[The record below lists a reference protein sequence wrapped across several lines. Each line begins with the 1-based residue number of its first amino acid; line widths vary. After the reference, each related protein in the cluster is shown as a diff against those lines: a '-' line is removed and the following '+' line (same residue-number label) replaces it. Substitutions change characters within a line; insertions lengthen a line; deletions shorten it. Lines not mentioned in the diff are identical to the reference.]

1 VVSIADELNL
11 DEIEAAKLFLLAQE
25 DAAELDRSP
34 IVSAV
39 IRFHKKRQFLLECL
53 RLSFQIPI
61 HDLEHV
67 ELAAELLSFKNS
79 VLSIADGRAD
89 NGSKYWQK
97 CLLSLG
103 SIEEWL
109 HLLADR
115 SQRASVMAHTFSED
129 AMQILDFENAALITQ
144 HESLAAILSQLTKDG
159 FTYQEDFRQV
169 LSKVRTL
176 ERHDLIVVHYLP
188 ILMSCISRFGS
199 GNCTAEQGKE
209 LNRIIL
215 AEREPEHWALRSFHA
230 AAYMWWSAEYF
241 FTLQADNP
249 EQKEID
255 ELPRFEKA
263 LQDGALQFMLS
274 ICKDV
279 KRDDWP
285 DPAKEGLVKF
295 LIQDAQRLQ
304 PETPR
309 PSEHF
314 QSLIMDQFQSFVDA
328 FITNMPNTLRNL
340 KFEEDNQRRELLSR
354 FNRNVTE
361 YQYHLERFL
370 VLLAYAFEGNPE
382 AAMAFWDD
390 TEGNLYG
397 FLQWAAKRQTTPR
410 VAAFCEMLRSISE
423 DKLCANAAHQFLLEE
438 GSPAAGKLRRTGSL
452 SWTQIFAELEFY
464 ASSIRDRPASVQAG
478 GLAPQQ
484 PIPDQVVEPESA
496 MMLECYLRLVS
507 HLCKQSYKAREFV
520 LSRDPNL
527 ASLPPLPAILF
538 QLSASN
544 IESRLRACAFTTL
557 ASLLTDKDSFVGDE
571 MWTSLDLW
579 IAGGASPASQLAR
592 SPLQAS
598 PAWSEQVIFETIAAG
613 FEEANAFVGFLNGLV
628 APYISENGLNDC
640 LPFPENL
647 GAAYRM
653 PGIDSYVDF
662 AVGKVFGEKSM
673 QLSEPVHLRVLRL
686 NSLDFIATCLSTFNE
701 DLVVVANR
709 STFPVESAMRSSS
722 LKAYVTLHPFARVME
737 WLFNDKVLDALFATA
752 HQEINEVNDA
762 AGDSPFILALVR
774 SVEVMNLMIKL
785 QATYLDIVRPVVK
798 TQSTPRKNPVPHSA
812 IATFEDALLNNLYII
827 VDLGLYCGTGHQ
839 ELTIAS
845 LSLLEKLS
853 SSRKLVVSPSA
864 GFGKHSDRS
873 KLIGVFEK
881 DNEAE
886 RVARSLI
893 SELQLD
899 ERELEAR
906 QTSPGYVIKT
916 NVLSFLQNCLLAL
929 PDRPTVAHL
938 LLGFFCRS
946 NDLEISYE
954 GLFAQGES
962 LFHAVLKLAVDY
974 PEVGLVLPE
983 PPNAGDEPK
992 KHIEHPNVGQPS
1004 YFAWL
1009 SNIKDACTEI
1019 LRILWKSPLSCALVM
1034 TELRSSDYIFVQAM
1048 HQSIIGPATLWDGAT
1063 TSDPEFLYSDSA
1075 LALRNFL
1082 RQRAAYY
1089 DYFSREMRVAVK
1101 ERMSALR
1108 SRLQATLLGSTTFPG
1123 GQTLPNPTIF
1133 DLFDFMELEI
1143 GGEASL
1149 PVFDL
1154 LKAVDFEICRRDG
1167 NGTSSPFDLAS
1178 AQELIQLRRNELTT
1192 SGTLNEGSLNNQRF
1206 EEEATVALLSLI
1218 GINQQQELM
1227 LAHAETLRQW
1237 TQLAIVATESS
1248 DFDAAAKTTFVL
1260 QIFQLVLPKL
1270 DRAFTGDDKEA
1281 LVLLSL
1287 IQPLMKYVVADA
1299 SASKAKSIDFGNDR
1313 VFQVFRVCLN
1323 GIFSLVA
1330 TSELRQLCYQI
1341 CGMFLRGTLKSGKKG
1356 AQRSIHTLRCL
1367 TSAGDKLMD
1376 VVCDDAYSGSGSC
1389 RVSALL
1395 FLDATVLLTNREESK
1410 YMIQSFARLNFVGV
1424 LVDSIKQ
1431 MPIDLRAAPSEGTPL
1446 FSNATDSREEAKLMT
1461 EQTSPQSCRSTTQL
1475 LLFSS
1480 AYRKPASAHHT

>member
-1 VVSIADELNL
+1 MWAFCYANFTNQASPGTLELDDVQYAINDAFRNDVVAIADELDL
-11 DEIEAAKLFLLAQE
+11 DEIEAAKLFLLAQD

-34 IVSAV
+34 TVSAV
-39 IRFHKKRQFLLECL
+39 IRFHKKRQFLLECI
-53 RLSFQIPI
+53 RLSFQIPV
-61 HDLEHV
+61 HDLEHA

-79 VLSIADGRAD
+79 VLNIGDGRVD

-97 CLLSLG
+97 CLGALSG
-103 SIEEWL
+103 IETWL
-109 HLLADR
+109 HQLADR
-115 SQRASVMAHTFSED
+115 SQRASVMAHTFSD
-129 AMQILDFENAALITQ
+129 DGMQILDFENAALITQ

-169 LSKVRTL
+169 LAKVRTL

-188 ILMSCISRFGS
+188 VLMSCIARFGPA
-199 GNCTAEQGKE
+199 NCTKEQGQE

-215 AEREPEHWALRSFHA
+215 AERESEHWGLRNFHA

-241 FTLQADNP
+241 STIDHQDQ
-249 EQKEID
+249 EKKETE

-263 LQDGALQFMLS
+263 LQDGALQFMLA
-274 ICKDV
+274 ICKDI
-279 KRDDWP
+279 KREDWY
-285 DPAKEGLVKF
+285 DPAKEGLIKF
-295 LIQDAQRLQ
+295 LIQDVQLLQ
-304 PETPR
+304 PETPK

-314 QSLIMDQFQSFVDA
+314 QALIMEQFQSFVDA

-354 FNRNVTE
+354 FQRNTTE

-382 AAMAFWDD
+382 AAMSFWDD

-423 DKLCANAAHQFLLEE
+423 DKQCANAAHQFLLEE
-438 GSPAAGKLRRTGSL
+438 GSPVAGKLRRTGSL

-464 ASSIRDRPASVQAG
+464 ASTIRDRPAPTNAG

-507 HLCKQSYKAREFV
+507 HLCGQSFKAREFV
-520 LSRDPNL
+520 LNRDPAL
-527 ASLPPLPAILF
+527 SSLPPLPSILF

-544 IESRLRACAFTTL
+544 IDSRLRACAFTTL
-557 ASLLTDKDSFVGDE
+557 GTLLTDKDASLGNE

-592 SPLQAS
+592 PPVQAS

-613 FEEANAFVGFLNGLV
+613 FEEANAFVSFLNGLV
-628 APYISENGLNDC
+628 APYITESGLNDC

-673 QLSEPVHLRVLRL
+673 QLSDPIQLRILRL
-686 NSLDFIATCLSTFNE
+686 HALDFIATCLSTFNE

-709 STFPVESAMRSSS
+709 SSFPVESAMRSSS

-752 HQEINEVNDA
+752 HQDINEVNEA
-762 AGDSPFILALVR
+762 TGDSPFILSLVR
-774 SVEVMNLMIKL
+774 SVEVMNLMMKL

-798 TQSTPRKNPVPHSA
+798 TQLTPRRNPVPHSA

-827 VDLGLYCGTGHQ
+827 VDFGLYCGTGHQ
-839 ELTIAS
+839 QLIIAS

-893 SELQLD
+893 SELQID

-906 QTSPGYVIKT
+906 QASPGYVIKT

-938 LLGFFCRS
+938 LLGFFCRA
-946 NDLEISYE
+946 NDLEIAYD
-954 GLFAQGES
+954 GLFAQGAS
-962 LFHAVLKLAVDY
+962 LFHAILKLAVDY

-983 PPNAGDEPK
+983 PQMPGEDSKE
-992 KHIEHPNVGQPS
+992 HHEHPNVGQLS

-1009 SNIKDACTEI
+1009 NNIKEACAEI
-1019 LRILWKSPLSCALVM
+1019 LKILWKSPLSCALVM

-1048 HQSIIGPATLWDGAT
+1048 RQSVIGPATLWDGAAT
-1063 TSDPEFLYSDSA
+1063 TDPEFLYTDSA

-1082 RQRAAYY
+1082 RQRSAYL
-1089 DYFSREMRVAVK
+1089 DYFSREMRVAVE

-1108 SRLQATLLGSTTFPG
+1108 SRLQATLLGATTFPG
-1123 GQTLPNPTIF
+1123 ERAMANPTIF

-1143 GGEASL
+1143 GGETGL
-1149 PVFDL
+1149 PTVEL
-1154 LKAVDFEICRRDG
+1154 LKGVDFEICRRDG
-1167 NGTSSPFDLAS
+1167 QASSSPYDLAG

-1192 SGTLNEGSLNNQRF
+1192 SGQLSEGSPNTQKF
-1206 EEEATVALLSLI
+1206 EDEATTTFLCLV
-1218 GINQQQELM
+1218 GINQREELM
-1227 LAHAETLRQW
+1227 HAHAETLRQW

-1248 DFDAAAKTTFVL
+1248 DFDPAAKTAFVL

-1270 DRAFTGDDKEA
+1270 DRAFSGDDNEA

-1287 IQPLMKYVVADA
+1287 IQPLMKYAVVDA
-1299 SASKAKSIDFGNDR
+1299 SSSKAKSVDFGSDR

-1323 GIFSLVA
+1323 GIFGPAA
-1330 TSELRQLCYQI
+1330 TSELRQHCYQI
-1341 CGMFLRGTLKSGKKG
+1341 CGLFLRSTLKNGKKG
-1356 AQRSIHTLRCL
+1356 AQRSIHTLRSI
-1367 TSAGDKLMD
+1367 TSAGDRLMD
-1376 VVCDDAYSGSGSC
+1376 VVCDDAYSGQGSC

-1395 FLDATVLLTNREESK
+1395 FLDAIVLLANREESK
-1410 YMIQSFARLNFVGV
+1410 YMVQSFGRLNFVGV
-1424 LVDSIKQ
+1424 LVDGIKQ
-1431 MPIDLRAAPSEGTPL
+1431 MPFDLKAAVSEG
-1446 FSNATDSREEAKLMT
+1446 
-1461 EQTSPQSCRSTTQL
+1461 
-1475 LLFSS
+1475 
-1480 AYRKPASAHHT
+1480 KPTNTLKRV